1 MKKEPMLE
9 QTYQK
14 LTREL
19 EHLKTVERSTIA
31 KVIDEARALG
41 DLKENAEYHAA
52 KEKQGMI
59 EARIIE
65 LGDILSR
72 SHIIDPSSLAHTRVC
87 FGSTV
92 KLIDLDSDEVVT
104 YTIVGSQESKPSHG
118 LISIFSPLAKALLGK
133 AEGDEIEVTL
143 PNGEKC
149 YEISSICYQEICIKE

>member
-1 MKKEPMLE
+1 MLD

-19 EHLKTVERSTIA
+19 EHLKTVERATIA
-31 KVIDEARALG
+31 KIIDEARALG

-52 KEKQGMI
+52 KEKQGMM

-72 SHIIDPSSLAHTRVC
+72 AHIIEPSSLVHTRVC

-92 KLIDLDSDEVVT
+92 KLIDLDSDEVIT
-104 YTIVGSQESKPSHG
+104 YTIVGSQESKPSCG

-133 AEGDEIEVTL
+133 VEGDEIEVTL
-143 PNGEKC
+143 PNGKKC
-149 YEISSICYQEICIKE
+149 YEISSVCYQEICIKE

>member
-1 MKKEPMLE
+1 MLN

-14 LTREL
+14 LAKEL
-19 EHLKTVERSTIA
+19 EYLKTVERATIA

-52 KEKQGMI
+52 KEKQGLM

-72 SHIIDPSSLAHTRVC
+72 AQVIDPSSLSHVRVC

-92 KLIDLDSDEVVT
+92 ELVDLDSDEVIA
-104 YTIVGSQESKPSHG
+104 YTIVGSQESKPSVG
-118 LISIFSPLAKALLGK
+118 LISIFSPLAKALLSK
-133 AEGDEIEVTL
+133 VEGDEIEVTL

-149 YEISSICYQEICIKE
+149 YEISSVCYQEICIKE